1 MVMGEVADVDSKR
14 RLVHLADGKG
24 YPYDRLV
31 IATGARTGYFG
42 HVDWAKHAPGLKTID
57 DARAIRSRL
66 LTAFERAEISPDG
79 DSREALMTSVV
90 VGGGPTGVEMAGAIA
105 ELTRWTLACDFRN
118 IDPGRAKVIL
128 IEAGP
133 RLLSAFPATL
143 SLYAQ
148 RTLERLG
155 VIVLTNT
162 SVQDI
167 NADGVQIE
175 GEFIPAGTI
184 IWGAGTLS
192 SPAGKWLGLEDQAGR
207 IPVDGEL
214 KIAGHPGVYALGDT
228 ALCIGGNGKPLPA
241 LAQVAK
247 QQGVYLGRKLRDW
260 SDERHET
267 FKFRDRGN
275 TAVIGRHAAVFDFG
289 KFQLKGRLAW
299 LLWALIHVYLLV
311 SFEKRVLVSI
321 QWLWRY
327 LTFSRGARLIA

>member
-1 MVMGEVADVDSKR
+1 
-14 RLVHLADGKG
+14 
-24 YPYDRLV
+24 
-31 IATGARTGYFG
+31 
-42 HVDWAKHAPGLKTID
+42 
-57 DARAIRSRL
+57 
-66 LTAFERAEISPDG
+66 
-79 DSREALMTSVV
+79 
-90 VGGGPTGVEMAGAIA
+90 
-105 ELTRWTLACDFRN
+105 

-184 IWGAGTLS
+184 ILGAGTLS

-214 KIAGHPGVYALGDT
+214 KIPGHPGVYALGDT
-228 ALCIGGNGKPLPA
+228 ALCI
-241 LAQVAK
+241 
-247 QQGVYLGRKLRDW
+247 
-260 SDERHET
+260 
-267 FKFRDRGN
+267 
-275 TAVIGRHAAVFDFG
+275 
-289 KFQLKGRLAW
+289 
-299 LLWALIHVYLLV
+299 
-311 SFEKRVLVSI
+311 
-321 QWLWRY
+321 
-327 LTFSRGARLIA
+327 